1 MSYSVFGAQ
10 RRYHAKSDLLRVSKL
25 SLSRSRLFL
34 AVGAV
39 LALIIVAL
47 VAFIAVGSLSS

>member
-10 RRYHAKSDLLRVSKL
+10 RRYHVKSDLLRVSKL
-25 SLSRSRLFL
+25 PLSRSRLFL

-39 LALIIVAL
+39 LTLIIVAL
-47 VAFIAVGSLSS
+47 VAFIAVGTSSS